1 MDSTSRI
8 RPEQK
13 NIEKLRVF
21 PGLVGRLGSD
31 AIYAGVAEIYA
42 EPGPNLEKRID
53 F

>member
-1 MDSTSRI
+1 MDGTSRI

-13 NIEKLRVF
+13 KIEKLSVF

-31 AIYAGVAEIYA
+31 AIYAGVGEMHA
-42 EPGPNLEKRID
+42 EPGAKLEKRID